1 MAQAEQMHQT
11 AGGHP
16 DVETLRR
23 FAHGR
28 LHGPAMRQAERHVAG
43 CDACCRAVQ
52 AVPDDRLVG
61 LLRRGAVALL
71 LAVALC
77 AGALPGCGPSGVGSV
92 DFDKAPDA
100 RAVAA
105 PPKPKPGQAPPRRV
119 VRPPGKTRSEFSPG

>member
-1 MAQAEQMHQT
+1 MAQAEQRHQT

-16 DVETLRR
+16 DVEALRR

-28 LHGPAMRQAERHVAG
+28 LHGPAMRQVERHVAG

-71 LAVALC
+71 LAVAPC
-77 AGALPGCGPSGVGSV
+77 AGALPGCGPSGSV
-92 DFDKAPDA
+92 HIDPAPDA
-100 RAVAA
+100 RALGA

-119 VRPPGKTRSEFSPG
+119 GRPPGKTRSEFTPG